1 MSNLYYYPEYEVI
14 RNKDKCTN
22 CKACSFQCAFGV
34 HKYDENKKVMIED
47 SSKCV
52 NCNRCVA
59 YCPERALKIVKN
71 EMSIKDNNNW
81 SFNIVKEIFKQSE
94 TGGVL
99 LSSMGNH
106 DQALTVLRKNRKIVK
121 DHISDTCHDYALI
134 EEAICRIYLSVGN
147 VNDATDHLKK
157 ALSIYAKIWSEQPEL
172 IEQKYA
178 ELQEDFMK
186 AGIRMVPPDQYF
198 LLKN

>member
-1 MSNLYYYPEYEVI
+1 MYVGVTNDLNRRLYEHREGLVDGFTKKY
-14 RNKDKCTN
+14 N
-22 CKACSFQCAFGV
+22 V
-34 HKYDENKKVMIED
+34 HKLV
-47 SSKCV
+47 
-52 NCNRCVA
+52 
-59 YCPERALKIVKN
+59 YC
-71 EMSIKDNNNW
+71 
-81 SFNIVKEIFKQSE
+81 
-94 TGGVL
+94 
-99 LSSMGNH
+99 
-106 DQALTVLRKNRKIVK
+106 
-121 DHISDTCHDYALI
+121 
-134 EEAICRIYLSVGN
+134 EEVGN